1 MDTDAAAQGKSTLQ
15 IGVEPVGRG
24 EVTVSVR
31 GELDCAT
38 NDQLRAALTEL
49 LNRGGITAIGLD
61 LRGLEFIDSTGIG
74 TLVVAQRICREVG
87 VRLRLTAVN
96 AFAARVLGVIGV
108 DAALGLPATATRASA
123 ADAGALVGAD

>member
-1 MDTDAAAQGKSTLQ
+1 MDTAAAAQGEPTLQ
-15 IGVEPVGRG
+15 IGVERVGRD
-24 EVTVSVR
+24 EVTVFVR

-38 NDQLRAALTEL
+38 TDQLRAAITEL
-49 LNRGGITAIGLD
+49 LNGGGIAAIGLD

-96 AFAARVLGVIGV
+96 AFAARILGVVGV
-108 DAALGLPATATRASA
+108 DAALGLPAGA
-123 ADAGALVGAD
+123 ADAAALVGADQR